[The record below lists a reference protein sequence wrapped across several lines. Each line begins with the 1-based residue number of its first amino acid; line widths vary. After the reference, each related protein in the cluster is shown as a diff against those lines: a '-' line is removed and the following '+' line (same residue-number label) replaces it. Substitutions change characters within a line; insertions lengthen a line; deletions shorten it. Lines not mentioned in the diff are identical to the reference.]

1 MALYRRNNIYTQCSI
16 QLMILLP
23 GNRFLLVK
31 NGPYALWELTF
42 NVWVDNF
49 NTPPGVMVRKELQQL
64 LGLSPA
70 AHEYTLTPMP
80 NVTSTIDIDDK
91 EIKTYL
97 VTIREMF
104 SFTTTAR
111 REFKTKT
118 LDEVVNTILCG
129 GTGIFTNNTM
139 VVLRNLGDSD
149 LIWEK
154 KLTNIWGKKSS
165 LQV

>member
-1 MALYRRNNIYTQCSI
+1 
-16 QLMILLP
+16 
-23 GNRFLLVK
+23 
-31 NGPYALWELTF
+31 
-42 NVWVDNF
+42 
-49 NTPPGVMVRKELQQL
+49 MVRKELQQL